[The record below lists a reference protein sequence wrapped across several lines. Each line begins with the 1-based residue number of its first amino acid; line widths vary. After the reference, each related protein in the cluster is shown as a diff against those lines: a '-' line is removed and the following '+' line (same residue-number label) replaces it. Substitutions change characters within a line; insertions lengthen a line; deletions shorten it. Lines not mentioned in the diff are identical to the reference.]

1 MKVSIMSLFFVS
13 ILLVSL
19 SVHAAEPVVVKLQ
32 PSQNLCSTEELRLPV
47 SDESVILNPQMFSS
61 WAAVF
66 QAHPNK
72 LDYLLVPGD
81 YTSWGPVSLLN
92 KSGTL
97 NRKRTIRYYDPAT
110 NHLHPVQRNQEARID
125 TISAPQIGTAHWL
138 IHGLTI
144 RQPSAAVQIGND
156 THNIT
161 FESMLIEESRVYGLR
176 IRSAKDICIQNSVIR
191 NVPIEAQRDSTGIS
205 IKPALYKPV
214 SRIKILDNEIYN
226 YGDAIQITDHG
237 PNPADSWVPVENVLI
252 ENNDLYLTNDRRQAD
267 GTACAENGIDIKA
280 GSDNAYTRVY
290 GNRMWGFRKTDTA
303 CAGSGSNGDA
313 MVLHVAA
320 RRIEIERNIIGE
332 APVGIKEKLFL
343 SPTNTYL
350 SRYIKAN
357 NNYFYNIQKYHVDDS
372 GAVLDLSNNVSFIS
386 NVVAQGDYLFDHSN
400 DGGYHLGG
408 PDVRGTLSISV
419 DVNDPA
425 SSDPIPVPYD
435 VSINYVKDES
445 KAVAYTYERRRWTGP
460 EYHVIE
466 RGY

>member
-47 SDESVILNPQMFSS
+47 SADSVILKLQMFSS

-72 LDYLLVPGD
+72 LDYLLVPDD

-144 RQPSAAVQIGND
+144 RQPSAVVQIGND

-161 FESMLIEESRVYGLR
+161 FDSMLIEESRVYGLR

-191 NVPIEAQRDSTGIS
+191 NAPIEAQRDSTGIS

-252 ENNDLYLTNDRRQAD
+252 ENNDLYLMTELTQP
-267 GTACAENGIDIKA
+267 
-280 GSDNAYTRVY
+280 
-290 GNRMWGFRKTDTA
+290 F
-303 CAGSGSNGDA
+303 
-313 MVLHVAA
+313 
-320 RRIEIERNIIGE
+320 
-332 APVGIKEKLFL
+332 
-343 SPTNTYL
+343 
-350 SRYIKAN
+350 
-357 NNYFYNIQKYHVDDS
+357 
-372 GAVLDLSNNVSFIS
+372 
-386 NVVAQGDYLFDHSN
+386 
-400 DGGYHLGG
+400 
-408 PDVRGTLSISV
+408 
-419 DVNDPA
+419 
-425 SSDPIPVPYD
+425 
-435 VSINYVKDES
+435 
-445 KAVAYTYERRRWTGP
+445 
-460 EYHVIE
+460 
-466 RGY
+466 